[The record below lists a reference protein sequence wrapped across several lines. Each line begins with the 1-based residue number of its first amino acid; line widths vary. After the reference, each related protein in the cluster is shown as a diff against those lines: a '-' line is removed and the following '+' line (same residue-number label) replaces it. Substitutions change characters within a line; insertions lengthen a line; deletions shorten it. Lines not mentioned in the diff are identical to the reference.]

1 MEFPDA
7 WRHLMCDTVAS
18 LDLRHWGAGNNGP
31 ASTAQACLAGLGEQ
45 PGQALEQIAGL
56 HPERQ
61 NRR

>member
-1 MEFPDA
+1 
-7 WRHLMCDTVAS
+7 MCDTVAS